1 MRDLPKI
8 ARRTTDLEVLV
19 VGEHYDARFSVNRLI
34 TQWTT
39 NGLAREEAWAAFR
52 KLEALF
58 EKRKLRWASLL
69 HSSVMVVAL
78 LTFILAMTPFVL
90 TEVVPSGHVP
100 DIVRLIVT
108 PIATILIL
116 ATYMGLRH
124 HSIVILRNSW
134 DQEAARDEFRAKIVA
149 GVVPLIIGALLT
161 LLEEYLRHK
170 YWP

>member
-19 VGEHYDARFSVNRLI
+19 VGEHYDARFGVNRLI

-39 NGLAREEAWAAFR
+39 NGLAKEVAWAAFR
-52 KLEALF
+52 KIEALF